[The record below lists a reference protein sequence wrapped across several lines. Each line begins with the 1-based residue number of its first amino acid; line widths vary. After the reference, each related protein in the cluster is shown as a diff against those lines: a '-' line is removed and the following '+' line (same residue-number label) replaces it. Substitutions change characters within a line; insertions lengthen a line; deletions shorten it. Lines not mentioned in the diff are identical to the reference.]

1 MTEYR
6 HFAVWART
14 LAGLVAL
21 AALIGLSGCGGGSG
35 APNNVFN
42 NPGALDI
49 QPNPV
54 TVYGGTP
61 TTITINGG
69 RGPFQVFSSDAVA
82 LAVSNVNGNTVTLV
96 GNNVGAATPVTLTV
110 RDALG

>member
-21 AALIGLSGCGGGSG
+21 AGLIGLSGCGGGSG

-42 NPGALDI
+42 TPGPLTVLPASAVAFSGIPMAL
-49 QPNPV
+49 
-54 TVYGGTP
+54 TVSGGTP
-61 TTITINGG
+61 
-69 RGPFQVFSSDAVA
+69 PYKAFSSNPALVPVA
-82 LAVSNVNGNTVTLV
+82 QDVAGSRRSCSFRAKLPPEPMSMS
-96 GNNVGAATPVTLTV
+96 
-110 RDALG
+110 